1 MDMVADPLVTA
12 ATHGRVD
19 VVRLILSK
27 LSDAEKMVQMLPEE
41 IDGWVIVSYPN
52 RKQCNTRSLH
62 PWSLYDP
69 ICRIKSMALWC
80 ASYEGQQEVIEV
92 GTQR

>member
-1 MDMVADPLVTA
+1 MGHRLVN
-12 ATHGRVD
+12 
-19 VVRLILSK
+19 
-27 LSDAEKMVQMLPEE
+27 E
-41 IDGWVIVSYPN
+41 
-52 RKQCNTRSLH
+52 KQCETLT